1 MFSGDPGGDCANASS
16 ISIGRDAPTP
26 ADATCERFRR
36 RKRIA
41 KMTMEIVAIPPTTP
55 PAIAPEFEV
64 LPFGGT
70 GVGDGVPAEL
80 EDALAED
87 VDTTGGLAEDVV
99 TVVSKIA
106 PGPYSGLSI

>member
-1 MFSGDPGGDCANASS
+1 MFSGDPDGDCANASS
-16 ISIGRDAPTP
+16 ISIGRDAP
-26 ADATCERFRR
+26 ADAACERFRR

-41 KMTMEIVAIPPTTP
+41 KMTMEIVATPPTTP

-70 GVGDGVPAEL
+70 GVEDGVPEEL
-80 EDALAED
+80 EDALAKD
-87 VDTTGGLAEDVV
+87 VVTTGGLAEDVV
-99 TVVSKIA
+99 TILSKIA